1 MAFSAPADQ
10 TTLRENVVSP
20 AENGADDN
28 TLVYDASIN
37 RPVML
42 PSGQFA
48 SDASYLQQGDDLI
61 LTAPDG
67 TTVVVEG
74 YFLAD
79 PTPDLLTPEGGIMT
93 PALVQSFSR
102 AESAGQYAQAGQVAQ
117 TAEPI
122 GQVQDLSGKVFAVR
136 VDGTRQQLSAGDAVY
151 QGDVVETEDGGAV
164 NLTFLDETTFALG
177 ADARLAL
184 DEMVFNPAT

>member
-1 MAFSAPADQ
+1 
-10 TTLRENVVSP
+10 
-20 AENGADDN
+20 
-28 TLVYDASIN
+28 
-37 RPVML
+37 ML

-122 GQVQDLSGKVFAVR
+122 GQVQDLS
-136 VDGTRQQLSAGDAVY
+136 
-151 QGDVVETEDGGAV
+151 
-164 NLTFLDETTFALG
+164 
-177 ADARLAL
+177 ARYLPC
-184 DEMVFNPAT
+184 V